1 VESKPDTDSGL
12 VSFPITTM
20 SEEDSEKLSSID
32 IFLENYFYRVRLF
45 RKRKTIYRVKLEN
58 MADKTVK
65 VARLANFLERAL
77 FNKQTVIK
85 VIPVT
90 ELFEEYKV
98 FTGNRKS
105 V

>member
-1 VESKPDTDSGL
+1 
-12 VSFPITTM
+12 M
-20 SEEDSEKLSSID
+20 
-32 IFLENYFYRVRLF
+32 ENYFYRVRLF
-45 RKRKTIYRVKLEN
+45 RKRKTLYRVKLEN
-58 MADKTVK
+58 MADKTVE

-98 FTGNRKS
+98 FTGNRES